1 MRYSESFAI
10 MNALA
15 HKNSDVTDLRL
26 SLLANGYRPLP
37 IMKGKRPPMGG
48 WSALRAT
55 EADIYSWEGEHS
67 SSRSTG
73 ILTGEVVAIDIDAP
87 DPAVA
92 EKLISRLLEIPGA
105 AESPCRTGN
114 APKCLFI
121 FRATMPREKASTAA
135 YQVNGR
141 KCQIE
146 VLGIGQ
152 QFVAFGI
159 HDDTG
164 KPYTWTSG
172 DPQMVRLVDLPEI
185 TPETIDAYLADADSI
200 LAKVGTPMGSAA
212 KSKARSAT
220 GSETFWQRVNTAA
233 LANADAW
240 VQALFSSARKEAGT
254 GAWRVTS
261 KDLGRPLEEDVS
273 IHADGVQDFGLEKPS
288 TPIQLVVDF
297 GGAATPKDAAFWLC
311 QQIGRDPAELGWET
325 RAPVSVRFGAAM
337 KAHPEADND
346 DEDAEPVPAVS
357 TRADGL
363 AEALCYPPGAVG
375 EFARWITSCS
385 RFPSPHLSLAASLAL
400 TAGLIGRRYKGPTGL
415 RTNLYIVGLA
425 ESGFGKDI
433 TIRATGALADS
444 TSAGDKV
451 SQALFIDEI
460 RSLPGLA
467 GKLRKSPSA
476 IAVVDEFGKFLAI
489 HTGRNVAAHREEITT
504 ALMQLTGA
512 PQGFWG
518 GQEKAAGNI
527 ARIVQPCFSIHG
539 ISTPS
544 TFWQALSSGNIS
556 EGLLGR
562 LVLVDAGNAAPVK
575 VRRPAASIDNVP
587 EGLAD
592 KVNALL
598 GGGFGRYGGGPFY
611 ALNAT
616 SETRPHPIMTVGWAP
631 GVDDIFED
639 FDDEMRGL
647 RGKIPAEYRPIL
659 NRVGENAARLALIV
673 AVGCDPK
680 DPVITKEIQEWANTV
695 AKASFET
702 MIRGADDNIA
712 DNEKS
717 AEYLRVRTIVTRS
730 GKEGITLKFI
740 TKTLRGAIDR
750 RRLDDILTSLR
761 EAGEVHFAKWR
772 SESGQVRIRFWGAE
786 HLPEGAEVL

>member
-1 MRYSESFAI
+1 MPIAAQQLELTPSEI
-10 MNALA
+10 
-15 HKNSDVTDLRL
+15 RL
-26 SLLANGYRPLP
+26 TLVENGYLP
-37 IMKGKRPPMGG
+37 IPVNGKRPRIAG
-48 WSALRAT
+48 WSKIVANPA
-55 EADIYSWEGEHS
+55 AISSWERGFADHLN
-67 SSRSTG
+67 TG
-73 ILTGEVVAIDIDAP
+73 ILAGHAVAIDVDVMDARM
-87 DPAVA
+87 A
-92 EKLISRLLEIPGA
+92 SRLADLVRALPGGEKA
-105 AESPCRTGN
+105 PCRVGL
-114 APKCLFI
+114 APKALFL
-121 FRATMPREKASTAA
+121 FRANEPREKASTPA
-135 YQVNGR
+135 YIVDGK
-141 KCQIE
+141 KCQVE
-146 VLGIGQ
+146 VLGKGQ
-152 QFVAFGI
+152 QFVAFGM
-159 HDDTG
+159 HPETA
-164 KPYTWTSG
+164 KPYEWIGASPI
-172 DPQMVRLVDLPEI
+172 DVKLEDLPIIE
-185 TPETIDAYLADADSI
+185 PDDLDR
-200 LAKVGTPMGSAA
+200 LLSAA
-212 KSKARSAT
+212 KKMLAEFGDPEKSKPAERQQVAA
-220 GSETFWQRVNTAA
+220 GETFWQRVNTAA

-273 IHADGVQDFGLEKPS
+273 IHADGIQDFGLEKPT

-311 QQIGRDPAELGWET
+311 QQIGRDPGEFGWEL

-337 KAHPEADND
+337 KPHPEAAND
-346 DEDAEPVPAVS
+346 DEDGETLPAVS
-357 TRADGL
+357 ASTSGL

-415 RTNLYIVGLA
+415 RSNIYIVGLA

-444 TSAGDKV
+444 TSAGEKV

-518 GQEKAAGNI
+518 GQEKAVGNI
-527 ARIVQPCFSIHG
+527 PRIIQPCLSLHG

-544 TFWQALSSGNIS
+544 TFWAALSSGNIS

-562 LVLVDAGNAAPVK
+562 LVLIDAGNAAPVK
-575 VRRPAASIDNVP
+575 VRRPAASIDNVQ
-587 EGLAD
+587 EELSD

-598 GGGFGRYGGGPFY
+598 GGGYGRYGGGPFY
-611 ALNAT
+611 ALNAS

-647 RGKIPAEYRPIL
+647 RGRISADYRPIL

-680 DPVITKEIQEWANTV
+680 DPVITREIQEWANTV

-717 AEYLRVRTIVTRS
+717 AEYLRVRTIVARK
-730 GKEGITLKFI
+730 GKEGITQKLI
-740 TKTLRGAIDR
+740 TRTLRGAIDR
-750 RRLDDILTSLR
+750 RRLEDILTSLR
-761 EAGEVHFAKWR
+761 VAGEIHFAKWR
-772 SESGQVRIRFWGAE
+772 GESGQARIRFWGAE
-786 HLPEGAEVL
+786 HVPEGAEILDPGGEQ

>member
-1 MRYSESFAI
+1 

-15 HKNSDVTDLRL
+15 HKQPDITDLRL
-26 SLLANGYRPLP
+26 SLLANGYWPLP

-48 WSALRAT
+48 WSSLRAT
-55 EADIYSWEGEHS
+55 EADVHAWEHDHAHCQ
-67 SSRSTG
+67 STG
-73 ILTGEVVAIDIDAP
+73 ILTGDVVAIDIDAP
-87 DPAVA
+87 DAVTA
-92 EKLISRLLEIPGA
+92 EKLIARLLDVPGA
-105 AESPCRTGN
+105 AEAPCRTGN

-121 FRATMPREKASTAA
+121 FRATTPREKAHTAA
-135 YQVNGR
+135 YLVNGH
-141 KCQIE
+141 KCQVEI
-146 VLGIGQ
+146 LGIGQ

-159 HDDTG
+159 HDGTG

-172 DPQMVRLVDLPEI
+172 DPQTVRLVDLPEI
-185 TPETIDAYLADADSI
+185 TPEAIDAYLADAESI
-200 LAKVGTPMGSAA
+200 LAAEGTPMSATPKQKA
-212 KSKARSAT
+212 KSAT

-233 LANADAW
+233 LADADAW
-240 VQALFSSARKEAGT
+240 VQQLFSSAHKEAGT

-261 KDLGRPLEEDVS
+261 KDLGRPLEEDIS
-273 IHADGVQDFGLEKPS
+273 IHADGVQDFGLERPT
-288 TPIQLVVDF
+288 TPIQLVVDY

-311 QQIGRDPAELGWET
+311 QQIGRDPADFGWEL

-346 DEDAEPVPAVS
+346 DVVETLPAVS
-357 TRADGL
+357 DNSSGL
-363 AEALCYPPGAVG
+363 PEALCYPPGAVG
-375 EFARWITSCS
+375 EFARWITACS

-415 RTNLYIVGLA
+415 RSNIYIVGLA

-444 TSAGDKV
+444 TRAGEKV

-476 IAVVDEFGKFLAI
+476 VAVVDEFGKFLSL

-527 ARIVQPCFSIHG
+527 PRIIQPCLSLHG
-539 ISTPS
+539 ISTPA
-544 TFWQALSSGNIS
+544 TFWAALSSGNIS

-562 LVLVDAGNAAPVK
+562 LVLIDAGNAAPVK
-575 VRRPAASIDNVP
+575 VRRPASTIDIVP
-587 EGLAD
+587 EELSD

-598 GGGFGRYGGGPFY
+598 GGGYGKYGGGPLY
-611 ALNAT
+611 ALNAS
-616 SETRPHPIMTVGWAP
+616 SETRPHPIMTADWAP

-639 FDDEMRGL
+639 FDDQMRGL
-647 RGKIPAEYRPIL
+647 RNKMAADYRPIL

-673 AVGCDPK
+673 AVGCDPQA
-680 DPVITKEIQEWANTV
+680 PVITKEIQEWANTV
-695 AKASFET
+695 AKASFDT

-717 AEYLRVRTIVTRS
+717 AEYLRVRTIVTRR
-730 GKEGITLKFI
+730 GKE
-740 TKTLRGAIDR
+740 A
-750 RRLDDILTSLR
+750 
-761 EAGEVHFAKWR
+761 
-772 SESGQVRIRFWGAE
+772 FW
-786 HLPEGAEVL
+786 